1 MKSVV
6 PNRRFSRFQNVQTK
20 GRSSMNIFAL
30 DCNSLDWL
38 IVALPLARAQLDR
51 TALIR
56 PVICVGII
64 CTKVTRQPA
73 VRQNRRQSQVRQSKK
88 GEFERRKPRVRV
100 DPASTGLL
108 DRVRRL
114 VSHLQLVVDL
124 SLSILPCKLS
134 LSRMGGLL
142 SGLRTYR
149 GELHA
154 NLALERLAPR
164 SKRSE
169 RRQEISKEAK

>member
-38 IVALPLARAQLDR
+38 IVALPPARAQLDR

-64 CTKVTRQPA
+64 CTKVTRRPA
-73 VRQNRRQSQVRQSKK
+73 VRQNRRQRVRQSKK

-114 VSHLQLVVDL
+114 VSHLQLIVDL

-134 LSRMGGLL
+134 LSGMAGLL
-142 SGLRTYR
+142 SRLCAKRLSYAT
-149 GELHA
+149 
-154 NLALERLAPR
+154 RLA
-164 SKRSE
+164 KLG
-169 RRQEISKEAK
+169 A